1 MEQQVRLSRS
11 ESVRTDTIGIKK
23 YNSVYIRV
31 DAEKSTCR
39 ELSEYFT
46 FDVPGASFMPAY
58 RNRYWDGKIR
68 LFNINT
74 KLIYSGLVHHIKL
87 FAEQREY
94 ILDIQD
100 NLDSVHDI
108 SIPQLESFTK
118 EYKIK
123 PYDYQIGAFA
133 HALRTERA
141 LILSPTASGKSLIIY
156 MLCDYLKGRK
166 LIIVPTTSL
175 VFQLDKDFESY
186 YTNNTY
192 STHLIMAGQDKNAD
206 SDIFIS
212 TWQSIYKQP
221 KKWFDQFD
229 VVIGDEAHLFKANS
243 LTKIMTKL
251 EDCDYRYGFTGTLD
265 GTQTHRLVL
274 EGLFGPVMKATS
286 TKELIDTDRIAD
298 LRIKALV
305 LKYPENVRKMMAKQK
320 YDIEMKFIASWEPRN
335 NFIKN
340 LAISRKGN
348 TLLLFQFVE
357 KHGRVLYD
365 MINSAVSDRKVF
377 FIHGGVDVEERE
389 EARRITELER
399 DAIIIASYGTF
410 STGINI
416 RNLHN
421 IIFSS
426 PSKSRIRN
434 LQSIGRGLRKGDSKS
449 VATLYDISD
458 DLSYKSW
465 NNFTLK
471 HFAVR
476 VKMYNEEE
484 FDYKIYNIRLKND
497 NSHSKTNERRD
508 SVSKAVLPIQ

>member
-1 MEQQVRLSRS
+1 MEQEVRLSRS
-11 ESVRTDTIGIKK
+11 ESSRRDSIRVRR
-23 YNSVYIRV
+23 YNSVYIQV

-39 ELSEYFT
+39 ELSDYFT

-68 LFNINT
+68 LFNVNT
-74 KLIYSGLVHHIKL
+74 KLIYSGLIHHIRL
-87 FAEQREY
+87 FTEQRDYDLFLE
-94 ILDIQD
+94 D

-118 EYKIK
+118 DYKIK
-123 PYDYQIGAFA
+123 PYDYQLGAFA

-141 LILSPTASGKSLIIY
+141 LILSPTASGKSLIIF

-186 YTNNTY
+186 YTNRTY
-192 STHLIMAGQDKNAD
+192 STHLIMSGQDKNAD
-206 SDIFIS
+206 ADIFIS

-251 EDCDYRYGFTGTLD
+251 ENCDYRYGFTGTLD

-274 EGLFGPVMKATS
+274 EGLFGSVMKATS

-320 YDIEMKFIASWEPRN
+320 YDIEMKFISSWEPRN

-348 TLLLFQFVE
+348 TLLLFQYVE
-357 KHGRVLYD
+357 KHGKVLYNL
-365 MINSAVSDRKVF
+365 INSAVSNRKVF

-389 EARRITELER
+389 NAREITEKEN

-421 IIFSS
+421 IIFAS

-434 LQSIGRGLRKGDSKS
+434 LQSIGRGLRKGDKKS

-458 DLSYKSW
+458 DLTYKSW

-484 FDYKIYNIRLKND
+484 FDYKIYNIRLKDDSN
-497 NSHSKTNERRD
+497 NKTDEWRD
-508 SVSKAVLPIQ
+508 STNKAVLPIQ